1 MIAVFSSTSQPTPKS
16 SDGCKYKI
24 QLEYKQDT
32 SGDFVLAWIANR
44 YNDGGTDCI
53 RKKLIGC
60 FFSLTTKSNATSSID
75 INECT

>member
-16 SDGCKYKI
+16 SDGCKDKI
-24 QLEYKQDT
+24 QLEYKQDA
-32 SGDFVLAWIANR
+32 GDFVLAWIANR
-44 YNDGGTDCI
+44 YDDE
-53 RKKLIGC
+53 LIGC